1 MEDIAI
7 VNAAVKFL
15 KGTASMTLKLWKFT
29 SVEDIIPVSFSDC
42 AGPGSASGG
51 SSEGAHVLCLAEKR
65 IANGELAKI

>member
-7 VNAAVKFL
+7 ANAAVKSL
-15 KGTASMTLKLWKFT
+15 KGTASMILKLWKFK

-51 SSEGAHVLCLAEKR
+51 SPQG
-65 IANGELAKI
+65 GDELSAISIVRVKPQRG